1 MLSQLK
7 MPDQAAPPLRSQPVS
22 RSRIPTPRAGA
33 TADRY
38 SRRVLFL
45 KRMLPAVGLTL
56 LLLVAV
62 WPRLHPLLQQ
72 VRFAFAAI
80 DLREARELRMVN
92 PRYAGLDRYNRPYVI
107 TAAVGRQVPDRDD
120 VMALEQPKAVMTV
133 HGGASVV
140 VTAATGIYQS
150 QAQLLDLFDDVTLVH
165 ENGTRFV
172 TRRGHLNLAN
182 NTAEGHDPVE
192 GHGPS
197 GDISGEGFQILS
209 KGDTIIFTGRS
220 DLLLKG
226 TKPSAAPAA
235 PPELPAAIAE
245 SAAQIENAAPAIG
258 AAEPPAS
265 SGVAEAKPAEL
276 GARPQSAAKLK
287 LSAKHGAKTPANSKP
302 MVSKVKRV
310 SRDAG

>member
-1 MLSQLK
+1 
-7 MPDQAAPPLRSQPVS
+7 
-22 RSRIPTPRAGA
+22 
-33 TADRY
+33 
-38 SRRVLFL
+38 
-45 KRMLPAVGLTL
+45 MLPAVGLTL

-72 VRFAFAAI
+72 VQFGFAAI

-92 PRYAGLDRYNRPYVI
+92 PRYAGLDWYNRPYVI
-107 TAAVGRQVPDRDD
+107 TAEAGRQVPDRDD

-172 TRRGHLNLAN
+172 TRRGHLNLSD

-209 KGDTIIFTGRS
+209 KGDTIIFMGRS

-235 PPELPAAIAE
+235 PPELPAEIAE
-245 SAAQIENAAPAIG
+245 SAAQIEHAIP
-258 AAEPPAS
+258 AEPAAS
-265 SGVAEAKPAEL
+265 SGVAEAKPAES
-276 GARPQSAAKLK
+276 GARPQNAAKPK
-287 LSAKHGAKTPANSKP
+287 FSAKHAAKIPANSKP
-302 MVSKVKRV
+302 RVSKVSWVKRN
-310 SRDAG
+310 AG

>member
-7 MPDQAAPPLRSQPVS
+7 MLDQAAPPLQSHPAA
-22 RSRIPTPRAGA
+22 RSRIPILWAGA
-33 TADRY
+33 AADRY

-107 TAAVGRQVPDRDD
+107 TATVGRQVPDRDD

-172 TRRGHLNLAN
+172 TRHGHLNLSD

-220 DLLLKG
+220 NLLLKG
-226 TKPSAAPAA
+226 TKPSAALAA
-235 PPELPAAIAE
+235 PPELPAEIAE

-258 AAEPPAS
+258 TAEPAAPT
-265 SGVAEAKPAEL
+265 GVAEANPAES
-276 GARPQSAAKLK
+276 GAPQNAAKPELA
-287 LSAKHGAKTPANSKP
+287 AKRAGKTRANSKP
-302 MVSKVKRV
+302 RVSKVKRV
-310 SRDAG
+310 KQNAG

>member
-7 MPDQAAPPLRSQPVS
+7 MLDQASPPLRSQAVA
-22 RSRIPTPRAGA
+22 RSRISTRRAGA

-72 VRFAFAAI
+72 VQFGLPAI

-92 PRYAGLDRYNRPYVI
+92 PRYAGLDRYNRPYVV
-107 TAAVGRQVPDRDD
+107 TAEAGRQVPDRND
-120 VMALEQPKAVMTV
+120 VMALEQPEATMTV

-140 VTAATGIYQS
+140 VTAATGVYQS
-150 QAQLLDLFDDVTLVH
+150 QPQLLDLFDDVTLVH

-172 TRRGHLNLAN
+172 TRRGHLNLTD
-182 NTAEGHDPVE
+182 NTAAGHDPIE
-192 GHGPS
+192 GHGPT

-220 DLLLKG
+220 DILLKG

-235 PPELPAAIAE
+235 PPGLPAEIAQ
-245 SAAQIENAAPAIG
+245 SAAQIENAGPVMAI
-258 AAEPPAS
+258 AEPAAR
-265 SGVAEAKPAEL
+265 SGVAEAKPAEP
-276 GARPQSAAKLK
+276 GARPQNSVNPKT
-287 LSAKHGAKTPANSKP
+287 STKHAAKTPAHGKQG
-302 MVSKVKRV
+302 VEGKVGK
-310 SRDAG
+310 SRNAG

>member
-7 MPDQAAPPLRSQPVS
+7 MLDEAAPPLESPAAD
-22 RSRIPTPRAGA
+22 RSRTTTRAAGA
-33 TADRY
+33 MVDRY

-72 VRFAFAAI
+72 VQFGFPAI

-107 TAAVGRQVPDRDD
+107 TAEAGRQVPDRDD
-120 VMALEQPKAVMTV
+120 VMALEQPKAAMTV

-172 TRRGHLNLAN
+172 TRRGHLNLSD

-192 GHGPS
+192 GHGPN

-209 KGDTIIFTGRS
+209 KGETIIFTGRS
-220 DLLLKG
+220 NLLLKG

-235 PPELPAAIAE
+235 PPELPAEIVERAT
-245 SAAQIENAAPAIG
+245 QIENAAPAIG
-258 AAEPPAS
+258 TAEPAAS
-265 SGVAEAKPAEL
+265 SGVAEAEPAQS
-276 GARPQSAAKLK
+276 GARPRSAAKAEF
-287 LSAKHGAKTPANSKP
+287 SAQHAAKTPANSKP
-302 MVSKVKRV
+302 TVSKVTRVKRN
-310 SRDAG
+310 AG

>member
-7 MPDQAAPPLRSQPVS
+7 MLDQAAPALRSQPAA
-22 RSRIPTPRAGA
+22 RSRIPTRRAGA

-72 VRFAFAAI
+72 VQLGFPAI
-80 DLREARELRMVN
+80 DLHEARELRMVH

-107 TAAVGRQVPDRDD
+107 TAEAGRQVPDRED

-165 ENGTRFV
+165 ENGTRLV
-172 TRRGHLNLAN
+172 TRRGHLNLSD

-192 GHGPS
+192 GHGPN

-220 DLLLKG
+220 NLLLKG
-226 TKPSAAPAA
+226 TKPSSAPAA
-235 PPELPAAIAE
+235 PPELPAEIAQ
-245 SAAQIENAAPAIG
+245 SAAQIENAVPVMG
-258 AAEPPAS
+258 TAEPAAS
-265 SGVAEAKPAEL
+265 SSVAEAKPAGPE
-276 GARPQSAAKLK
+276 ARPQNAGKPK
-287 LSAKHGAKTPANSKP
+287 FSAKHAAKTPTKSKP
-302 MVSKVKRV
+302 KPSRLKRVKRNV
-310 SRDAG
+310 G

>member
-1 MLSQLK
+1 MLSQQK
-7 MPDQAAPPLRSQPVS
+7 MLDQTAPSLRSQAAA
-22 RSRIPTPRAGA
+22 RSRVRTRRAGA

-62 WPRLHPLLQQ
+62 WPRLHPLLQRVQ
-72 VRFAFAAI
+72 FGFPAI
-80 DLREARELRMVN
+80 DLREARELRMVS

-107 TAAVGRQVPDRDD
+107 TAEAGRQVPDRDD
-120 VMALEQPKAVMTV
+120 VMALEQPKAIMTV

-172 TRRGHLNLAN
+172 TRRAHLNLSD
-182 NTAEGHDPVE
+182 NTGEGHDPVE
-192 GHGPS
+192 GHGPE
-197 GDISGEGFQILS
+197 GDISGEGFRILS
-209 KGDTIIFTGRS
+209 KGETIIFTGRS

-226 TKPSAAPAA
+226 TKPSAAPAE
-235 PPELPAAIAE
+235 PPGLPAETAQ
-245 SAAQIENAAPAIG
+245 SAAQIENAVPVMAS
-258 AAEPPAS
+258 AELTSPG
-265 SGVAEAKPAEL
+265 GVAEAKPVET
-276 GARPQSAAKLK
+276 GTRPQSSAKPNFSANHAAKPPANGK
-287 LSAKHGAKTPANSKP
+287 PRMAGAKR
-302 MVSKVKRV
+302 VKQN
-310 SRDAG
+310 AG

>member
-7 MPDQAAPPLRSQPVS
+7 TLDQAAPPLRSQPAA
-22 RSRIPTPRAGA
+22 RSRIPTRRAGA

-72 VRFAFAAI
+72 VQFGFAAI

-107 TAAVGRQVPDRDD
+107 TAEAGRQVPDRDD

-150 QAQLLDLFDDVTLVH
+150 KAQLLDLFDDVTLVH

-172 TRRGHLNLAN
+172 TRRGHLNLSD

-220 DLLLKG
+220 NLLLKG

-235 PPELPAAIAE
+235 PPELPAEIVQTAG
-245 SAAQIENAAPAIG
+245 QIENAVPVMG
-258 AAEPPAS
+258 GAEPEAS
-265 SGVAEAKPAEL
+265 SDVAEARPAEA
-276 GARPQSAAKLK
+276 GAGPQNSAKPNF
-287 LSAKHGAKTPANSKP
+287 SAKHAAKTPAKSKP
-302 MVSKVKRV
+302 KVSKVKRV
-310 SRDAG
+310 KRNDG

>member
-7 MPDQAAPPLRSQPVS
+7 LLDPAARPPLAQAAVQSRVS
-22 RSRIPTPRAGA
+22 TGRPDLMV
-33 TADRY
+33 DRY

-62 WPRLHPLLQQ
+62 WPKLRPLLQQ
-72 VRFAFAAI
+72 VQLGFAAI
-80 DLREARELRMVN
+80 DLREARELSMLN

-107 TAAVGRQVPDRDD
+107 TASVGRQVPDRND
-120 VMALEQPKAVMTV
+120 VMALEKPKAVMTV

-150 QAQLLDLFDDVTLVH
+150 QAQLLDLFEDVNLVH

-172 TRRGHLNLAN
+172 TRHGHINLSD
-182 NTAEGHDPVE
+182 NTAEGHDPAE

-197 GDISGEGFQILS
+197 GDIRGEGFLILS

-226 TKPSAAPAA
+226 TKPSAASAV
-235 PPELPAAIAE
+235 PPGLPAEIE
-245 SAAQIENAAPAIG
+245 QSAAQIESAVPVIAITEPTAPG
-258 AAEPPAS
+258 
-265 SGVAEAKPAEL
+265 GVAEAKPTPAEP
-276 GARPQSAAKLK
+276 GASSRA
-287 LSAKHGAKTPANSKP
+287 SAKPNLAGKRPTKTAAHSKP
-302 MVSKVKRV
+302 TMSKVKRN
-310 SRDAG
+310 AG

>member
-7 MPDQAAPPLRSQPVS
+7 MLDPAARPPLAQAMVQSGVS
-22 RSRIPTPRAGA
+22 IGRAGVMV
-33 TADRY
+33 DRY

-62 WPRLHPLLQQ
+62 WPKLRPLLQQ
-72 VRFAFAAI
+72 VQLGFAAI
-80 DLREARELRMVN
+80 DLREARELSMLN

-107 TAAVGRQVPDRDD
+107 TASVGRQVPDRND
-120 VMALEQPKAVMTV
+120 VMALEKPKAVMSV

-150 QAQLLDLFDDVTLVH
+150 QAQLLDLFEDVNLVH

-172 TRRGHLNLAN
+172 TRHGHINLSD
-182 NTAEGHDPVE
+182 NTAEGHDPAE

-197 GDISGEGFQILS
+197 GDIRGEGFLILS

-235 PPELPAAIAE
+235 PPGLPAEIE
-245 SAAQIENAAPAIG
+245 QSAAQIESAVPVIAITEPTAPG
-258 AAEPPAS
+258 
-265 SGVAEAKPAEL
+265 GVAEAKPTTAEP
-276 GARPQSAAKLK
+276 GASSRA
-287 LSAKHGAKTPANSKP
+287 SAKPNLAGKRPAKTAAPAKP
-302 MVSKVKRV
+302 TMSKVKRN
-310 SRDAG
+310 AG

>member
-1 MLSQLK
+1 M
-7 MPDQAAPPLRSQPVS
+7 
-22 RSRIPTPRAGA
+22 
-33 TADRY
+33 ADRY
-38 SRRVLFL
+38 SRRVFFL

-72 VRFAFAAI
+72 VQFGFPAI

-107 TAAVGRQVPDRDD
+107 TAESGRQVPDRDD

-172 TRRGHLNLAN
+172 TRRGHLNLSD
-182 NTAEGHDPVE
+182 NTAEGRDPVE
-192 GHGPS
+192 GHGPT

-209 KGDTIIFTGRS
+209 KGETIIFTGRS

-235 PPELPAAIAE
+235 PPELPAEIAQ
-245 SAAQIENAAPAIG
+245 SAAQIEDAVSVIG
-258 AAEPPAS
+258 TAEPAAS
-265 SGVAEAKPAEL
+265 SNVAEAKPAEP
-276 GARPQSAAKLK
+276 GARPQNAAKPK
-287 LSAKHGAKTPANSKP
+287 VSAKHGTKTPPNSKSS
-302 MVSKVKRV
+302 VSKVKRV
-310 SRDAG
+310 ERNAG

>member
-7 MPDQAAPPLRSQPVS
+7 MVDQAAPPLRSQPVA
-22 RSRIPTPRAGA
+22 RSRIPTRWAGA

-38 SRRVLFL
+38 SRRVFFL

-72 VRFAFAAI
+72 VQFGFPAI

-107 TAAVGRQVPDRDD
+107 TAEAGRQVPDRED

-172 TRRGHLNLAN
+172 TRRGHLNLSD

-192 GHGPS
+192 GHGPN

-226 TKPSAAPAA
+226 TKPSSASAE
-235 PPELPAAIAE
+235 PPELPAEIAQ
-245 SAAQIENAAPAIG
+245 SAAQIENAVSVMAV
-258 AAEPPAS
+258 AEPTAS
-265 SGVAEAKPAEL
+265 AGMAEAKPAEPRV
-276 GARPQSAAKLK
+276 RPQNAAKPK
-287 LSAKHGAKTPANSKP
+287 LSARPAAKTPANSKP
-302 MVSKVKRV
+302 RVSEGRQVKRN
-310 SRDAG
+310 AG

>member
-7 MPDQAAPPLRSQPVS
+7 MLDSVARPPLAQAAAQSGVS
-22 RSRIPTPRAGA
+22 TGRPGL

-62 WPRLHPLLQQ
+62 WPKLHPLLQQ
-72 VRFAFAAI
+72 VQFGFAAI
-80 DLREARELRMVN
+80 DLREARELSMLN

-107 TAAVGRQVPDRDD
+107 TAAVGRQVPDRND
-120 VMALEQPKAVMTV
+120 VMALEKPKAVMTV

-150 QAQLLDLFDDVTLVH
+150 QAQLLDLFEDVTLIH

-172 TRRGHLNLAN
+172 TRRGHVNLSD

-197 GDISGEGFQILS
+197 GDIRGEGFQILS
-209 KGDTIIFTGRS
+209 KGDTVIFTGRS

-226 TKPSAAPAA
+226 TKSSATPGA
-235 PPELPAAIAE
+235 PPGLPAEIE
-245 SAAQIENAAPAIG
+245 QSAAQIESTVFTMAVTESTAPG
-258 AAEPPAS
+258 
-265 SGVAEAKPAEL
+265 GVAEAKPTPAEPA
-276 GARPQSAAKLK
+276 ARPQAAANPKLTSK
-287 LSAKHGAKTPANSKP
+287 RAAKTPAHSKP
-302 MVSKVKRV
+302 KKSKVKRN
-310 SRDAG
+310 AG

>member
-7 MPDQAAPPLRSQPVS
+7 TLDQAAPPLRSQAAVGS
-22 RSRIPTPRAGA
+22 RTLTRRAGA

-72 VRFAFAAI
+72 VRFGFPAI

-107 TAAVGRQVPDRDD
+107 TAEAGRQVPDRND

-172 TRRGHLNLAN
+172 TRRAHLNLSD

-192 GHGPS
+192 GHGPT
-197 GDISGEGFQILS
+197 GDISGEGFQVLS

-226 TKPSAAPAA
+226 AKASTAPAE
-235 PPELPAAIAE
+235 PPGLPAEIAQ
-245 SAAQIENAAPAIG
+245 SAAQIEHAVPVMAIAELTAPSG
-258 AAEPPAS
+258 A
-265 SGVAEAKPAEL
+265 AEAKPAEP
-276 GARPQSAAKLK
+276 GARPQNAAKPK
-287 LSAKHGAKTPANSKP
+287 LSAKHAAKTPANSKP
-302 MVSKVKRV
+302 RVSKVKRV
-310 SRDAG
+310 KRNAG

>member
-7 MPDQAAPPLRSQPVS
+7 MLAQAAPPLQSQPVA
-22 RSRIPTPRAGA
+22 RSRMPARRAGA
-33 TADRY
+33 MADRY

-72 VRFAFAAI
+72 VQFGFPAI
-80 DLREARELRMVN
+80 DLREARELRMVD

-120 VMALEQPKAVMTV
+120 VMALEQPKAVMTM

-150 QAQLLDLFDDVTLVH
+150 QAQLLDLFDDVTLIH

-172 TRRGHLNLAN
+172 TRRAHLNLSN

-209 KGDTIIFTGRS
+209 KGETIIFTGRS

-226 TKPSAAPAA
+226 TKPSEAPAA
-235 PPELPAAIAE
+235 PPELPAEIAQ
-245 SAAQIENAAPAIG
+245 SAAQIENADAVAAI
-258 AAEPPAS
+258 AEPTAS
-265 SGVAEAKPAEL
+265 SGVAEAKPAEP
-276 GARPQSAAKLK
+276 GATPGNSAKPK
-287 LSAKHGAKTPANSKP
+287 SSAKHAASKP
-302 MVSKVKRV
+302 RVSNVKRV
-310 SRDAG
+310 KRNAG